1 MNKKICPNCGTEL
14 IEDFVFCTNCGTK
27 IKQDN
32 NVNEEKNT
40 QSEVNNEQVLDENVV
55 EEVKAEQS
63 ALVEP
68 RVEPRVQPSN
78 SYKFNNQA
86 DNNSNA
92 TLIGTLSLV
101 LYFAGSAVV
110 TLISYFFPGD
120 SRDAFMSLS
129 GFCPLA
135 GIVLMIIGRVKY
147 PTNKF
152 LKVVMWIII
161 GSIIL
166 GLFLFILFV
175 IWCYITCSTMDT
187 SGCG

>member
-1 MNKKICPNCGTEL
+1 MNKKNCPNCGAEL
-14 IEDFVFCTNCGTK
+14 IEDFVFCANCGTK

-40 QSEVNNEQVLDENVV
+40 QSEINNEQVVDENVV
-55 EEVKAEQS
+55 EEVKNEQS

-68 RVEPRVQPSN
+68 RVEPRVQLSN
-78 SYKFNNQA
+78 SDKFNNQA

-92 TLIGTLSLV
+92 TLIGALSLII
-101 LYFAGSAVV
+101 YFVGSAVV
-110 TLISYFFPGD
+110 TLLSYFLPGD
-120 SRDAFMSLS
+120 SGNAFMSLS

-161 GSIIL
+161 VSIIL
-166 GLFLFILFV
+166 GLVAFILFV
-175 IWCYITCSTMDT
+175 IWCYITCPTIDT
-187 SGCG
+187 SRYG

>member
-1 MNKKICPNCGTEL
+1 M
-14 IEDFVFCTNCGTK
+14 
-27 IKQDN
+27 
-32 NVNEEKNT
+32 
-40 QSEVNNEQVLDENVV
+40 
-55 EEVKAEQS
+55 
-63 ALVEP
+63 
-68 RVEPRVQPSN
+68 
-78 SYKFNNQA
+78 
-86 DNNSNA
+86 
-92 TLIGTLSLV
+92 V

>member
-1 MNKKICPNCGTEL
+1 MNKKNSR
-14 IEDFVFCTNCGTK
+14 NCGTK

-40 QSEVNNEQVLDENVV
+40 QSEINNEQVVDENVV
-55 EEVKAEQS
+55 EEVKSEQS

-68 RVEPRVQPSN
+68 RVQLSN
-78 SYKFNNQA
+78 SDKFNNQA

-92 TLIGTLSLV
+92 TLFGTLSLI

-110 TLISYFFPGD
+110 TLISYFLPVD
-120 SRDAFMSLS
+120 SRNAFMSLS

-161 GSIIL
+161 GSIV
-166 GLFLFILFV
+166 LFILFV
-175 IWCYITCSTMDT
+175 IWCYITCYTMDT